1 MRQII
6 FLLFATI
13 VISGCQI
20 GGVPSV
26 EEIKEQGGQSTQQSV
41 VDIEAVGDID
51 VAVTDEIA
59 VPVRVSAGQDVLF
72 VNNGEQTV
80 RLTYVLDREISLDLS
95 PGGRFNFVYPS
106 GFAEVEFMWGDGG
119 GVVLQRRDVIEE

>member
-1 MRQII
+1 MVLIVLGV
-6 FLLFATI
+6 FL
-13 VISGCQI
+13 SGCQI

-26 EEIKEQGGQSTQQSV
+26 EKVKEESGVPTQQSV
-41 VDIEAVGDID
+41 VDIEAVGEID

-72 VNNGEQTV
+72 VNSSEEVV
-80 RLTYVLDREISLDLS
+80 RLTYMLDREITMDLG
-95 PGGRFNFVYPS
+95 PGGKFNFVYPG

-119 GVVLQRRDVIEE
+119 VVLQRRDVEE

>member
-1 MRQII
+1 MVLIVLGV
-6 FLLFATI
+6 FL
-13 VISGCQI
+13 SGCQI

-26 EEIKEQGGQSTQQSV
+26 EKVKEESGALAQQSV
-41 VDIEAVGDID
+41 VDIEAVGEID

-72 VNNGEQTV
+72 VNSGEEMV
-80 RLTYVLDREISLDLS
+80 RLTYMLDREITMDLG
-95 PGGRFNFVYPS
+95 PGSKFNFVYPG

-119 GVVLQRRDVIEE
+119 IVLQRRDVEE

>member
-1 MRQII
+1 MRQVI
-6 FLLFATI
+6 FLLFTT
-13 VISGCQI
+13 VILSGCQI

-26 EEIKEQGGQSTQQSV
+26 EEVKEESGALAQQSV
-41 VDIEAVGDID
+41 VDIEAVGEID

-72 VNNGEQTV
+72 VNSSEEVV
-80 RLTYVLDREISLDLS
+80 RLTYVLDREITMDLG
-95 PGGRFNFVYPS
+95 PGSKFNFVYPG

-119 GVVLQRRDVIEE
+119 IVLQRRDVEE

>member
-1 MRQII
+1 MILVALGV
-6 FLLFATI
+6 FLSA
-13 VISGCQI
+13 CQI

-26 EEIKEQGGQSTQQSV
+26 EEVKEESGTPMQQSV
-41 VDIEAVGDID
+41 VDIEAVGEID

-72 VNNGEQTV
+72 VNSSEEMV
-80 RLTYVLDREISLDLS
+80 RLTYMLDREITMDLG
-95 PGGRFNFVYPS
+95 PGSKFNFVYPG

-119 GVVLQRRDVIEE
+119 IVLQRRDVEE

>member
-1 MRQII
+1 MRQVI
-6 FLLFATI
+6 FLLFTT
-13 VISGCQI
+13 VILSGCQI

-26 EEIKEQGGQSTQQSV
+26 EEVKEESGALAQQSV
-41 VDIEAVGDID
+41 VDIEAVGEID

-72 VNNGEQTV
+72 VNSSEEMV
-80 RLTYVLDREISLDLS
+80 RLTYMLDREITMDLG
-95 PGGRFNFVYPS
+95 PGSKFNFVYPG

-119 GVVLQRRDVIEE
+119 IVLQRRDVEE

>member
-1 MRQII
+1 MVLIVLGV
-6 FLLFATI
+6 FL
-13 VISGCQI
+13 SGCQI

-26 EEIKEQGGQSTQQSV
+26 EKVKEESGALAQQSV
-41 VDIEAVGDID
+41 VDIEAVGEID

-72 VNNGEQTV
+72 VNSSEEVV
-80 RLTYVLDREISLDLS
+80 RLTYMLDREITMDLG
-95 PGGRFNFVYPS
+95 PGSKFNFVYPG

-119 GVVLQRRDVIEE
+119 IVLQRRDVEE

>member
-1 MRQII
+1 MRQVI
-6 FLLFATI
+6 FLLFTT
-13 VISGCQI
+13 VILSGCQI

-26 EEIKEQGGQSTQQSV
+26 EEVKEESGALAQQSV
-41 VDIEAVGDID
+41 VDIEAVGEID

-72 VNNGEQTV
+72 VNSSEEVV
-80 RLTYVLDREISLDLS
+80 RLTYMLDREITMDLG
-95 PGGRFNFVYPS
+95 PGSKFNFVYPG

-119 GVVLQRRDVIEE
+119 IVLQRRDVEE